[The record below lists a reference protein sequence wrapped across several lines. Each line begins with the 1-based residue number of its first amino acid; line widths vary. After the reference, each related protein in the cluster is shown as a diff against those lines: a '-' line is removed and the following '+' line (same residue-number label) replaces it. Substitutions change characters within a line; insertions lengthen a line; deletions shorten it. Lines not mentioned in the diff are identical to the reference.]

1 MFLLQYNTLQLIE
14 KDFEILCTTSQTMT
28 HNAELEDTWNHM
40 KPAILIHGWH
50 ELSNISSIHTESF
63 KGTIK
68 TETCHEVIRGTRL
81 TFIFTNQEDTCKV
94 RASVRG
100 DLERQELEVSRCLKS
115 WGWGWLSSDFVG
127 REWDKCNIL
136 HYITIWHDDIWYK
149 HSN

>member
-14 KDFEILCTTSQTMT
+14 KGFEILCTTSQTMK

-68 TETCHEVIRGTRL
+68 NRNLSRGNTRYKTYL
-81 TFIFTNQEDTCKV
+81 YFHQPRRHLQGPRV
-94 RASVRG
+94 RAWRLGTSGVGGQSMPQKLGLGMVIQRFCG
-100 DLERQELEVSRCLKS
+100 QGMRQVQ
-115 WGWGWLSSDFVG
+115 
-127 REWDKCNIL
+127 
-136 HYITIWHDDIWYK
+136 YITIWHDDIWYK